1 MERGSNV
8 SKDVAFIDADTLTGL
23 QSPIDTTKC
32 LPFLSKFLRSTPEN
46 SSQLVKNINT
56 TTELVRVGSD
66 VLPLTINDTQ
76 FDNSWVCS
84 PYNATVTYPLEEL
97 RHIDNSLLRF
107 GLSGMIHSLAPS
119 LQLCRINRVVC
130 VNNWLLSTNL
140 YPEITRESIR
150 ALTSIVTDRFPEH
163 AILFRSLN
171 SFTNSALMTALKNEG
186 YLLAPSRQVYLY
198 DGRQPEYLRTSNTK
212 RDCKLLETTTAF
224 SVVPHQEL
232 SSTND
237 SRIKE
242 LYNLLYLKK
251 YSNHNPQFSER
262 LIRLWREPKMMQLFG
277 LQNPQGRLDGI
288 VGTFTMNGVMTA
300 PLVGYDIAQ
309 PQSLGLYRMLMAQV
323 LKSAATDKVVLNLS
337 AGAASFKRLR
347 GGRAELEYS
356 AVYTQH
362 LPFRQRAV
370 WATLATILEQVGGRV
385 LRRLQL

>member
-1 MERGSNV
+1 M

-32 LPFLSKFLRSTPEN
+32 LPFLSEFLRSTPEN

-97 RHIDNSLLRF
+97 RHIDNSFLRL
-107 GLSGMIHSLAPS
+107 GLSGMIHSLAPA

-224 SVVPHQEL
+224 SVVPHLEL

-242 LYNLLYLKK
+242 LYNLLYLEK
-251 YSNHNPQFSER
+251 YSYHNPQFSER